1 VGGDDVTESALE
13 LAFAYHW
20 RLAGGPPLAREH
32 RFAVPRKWRMDFAH
46 LPSKVA
52 IEAEGGIWSRGRH
65 VRGRGFEADAE
76 KYNAAQAMGW
86 VVFRLTA
93 GMPRDDPGG
102 AIRPI
107 LDAIHQRMAARR
119 AQRGGGDA

>member
-1 VGGDDVTESALE
+1 MTESALE

-20 RLAGGPPLAREH
+20 RLAGGPQLVREH
-32 RFAVPRKWRMDFAH
+32 RFALPRKWRMDFAH

-52 IEAEGGIWSRGRH
+52 IEVEGGIWSRGRH

-93 GMPRDDPGG
+93 GMLREDPRG
-102 AIRPI
+102 ALAPI
-107 LDAIHQRMAARR
+107 LATIRERS
-119 AQRGGGDA
+119 GS